1 MTIAVLTF
9 GQEIWKTI
17 IGAIATAAFLTLF
30 GYFAA
35 ERWGKARDEERKAE
49 EKARDEKRAEDEKA
63 RDLKRAEDEKARE
76 REREEFELKTQLVER
91 ISRTAADMFIA
102 CQHASRVLKDNQGT
116 DQEVTTRRNN
126 VIDQLDRSYHLFSV
140 ESASL
145 ETQLGVRYGIAWHL
159 PPHDEESQSEVF
171 VKWHQIRDLLTLY
184 YFNLKGNFPGDSFE
198 RNSKGHKGRYH
209 SGLKLEEWVSNAK
222 SPKPDELDAMRVA
235 IRKTYTP
242 ALEKLVENMLR
253 DPVEG
258 ITSTS
263 SRPNASGSEAGIPT

>member
-1 MTIAVLTF
+1 MQLMTIAALTF
-9 GQEIWKTI
+9 EQEIWKTV

-35 ERWGKARDEERKAE
+35 ERWGKARDEKREAE
-49 EKARDEKRAEDEKA
+49 EKA
-63 RDLKRAEDEKARE
+63 RDLKRAE
-76 REREEFELKTQLVER
+76 
-91 ISRTAADMFIA
+91 DMFIA

-116 DQEVTTRRNN
+116 DQEVTTRHNN
-126 VIDQLDRSYHLFSV
+126 AIDQLDRSYHLFSV

-184 YFNLKGNFPGDSFE
+184 YFNLKGNFPGDSFA
-198 RNSKGHKGRYH
+198 RNSKGHEGRYH
-209 SGLKLEEWVSNAK
+209 SGLKLEEYVSNAK
-222 SPKPDELDAMRVA
+222 SPKTDELEAMRVA

-242 ALEKLVENMLR
+242 ALEELVENMLR
-253 DPVEG
+253 DPVAG

-263 SRPNASGSEAGIPT
+263 SRPNTSGSEAGIPT